1 MSNCCTDQKT
11 VTKLQFLE
19 GKAHNF
25 KNYLLGFNPDEEAL
39 KYINSFEP
47 QMMVGTI
54 SGVIVPLVQLGQ
66 VSEAA
71 DEILKHL
78 KVPEAKLLM
87 LKRNWAPT
95 YKCLMMFIYQR
106 SSNSPTTAAT
116 AANAIGFFAISLSAS
131 AATAAPPTA
140 APAAIA

>member
-11 VTKLQFLE
+11 VTKLQCLE

-78 KVPEAKLLM
+78 KVPEAQTADVKKKLG
-87 LKRNWAPT
+87 A
-95 YKCLMMFIYQR
+95 YIQMFNDVY
-106 SSNSPTTAAT
+106 
-116 AANAIGFFAISLSAS
+116 LSA
-131 AATAAPPTA
+131 
-140 APAAIA
+140 